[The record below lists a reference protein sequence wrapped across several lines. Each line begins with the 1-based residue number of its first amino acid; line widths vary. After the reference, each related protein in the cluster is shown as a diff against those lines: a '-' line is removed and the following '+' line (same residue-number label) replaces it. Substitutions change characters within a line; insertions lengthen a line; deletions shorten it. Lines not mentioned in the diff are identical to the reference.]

1 MDNNMNMTNRKQ
13 SFLKKNWITIT
24 MIVLGLVIIVSG
36 IMIVATFLEYRA
48 GDKFYS
54 DSRNS
59 FITELPPATV
69 IPPATTVP
77 TVPPTTPSTVPT
89 TAPTQPEE
97 PVVPE
102 DPTPGI
108 EVNFARLREINPDI
122 IGWILVKDTPI
133 SYPLLA
139 GIDNEKY
146 LKNTYDGTESR
157 LGSIFVDML
166 NANDFSD
173 NHTLIY
179 GHNMQTGAMF
189 GRLSRFGKQD
199 FVKEHP
205 YVYIIT
211 PDGYLKYKIFS
222 AHTANVTEV
231 IFTRKFETS
240 SQYREFINLA
250 SRSSWITGGVSV
262 TTGDKVITLV
272 TCTSSS
278 KREERFVVHA
288 VLIEDTRK

>member
-1 MDNNMNMTNRKQ
+1 MENMSRSRKNP
-13 SFLKKNWITIT
+13 SFIKRNWITIT
-24 MIVLGLVIIVSG
+24 MVVLALVIVVSG

-54 DSRNS
+54 TSRDS
-59 FITELPPATV
+59 FVTELPPPTV
-69 IPPATTVP
+69 TTTVP
-77 TVPPTTPSTVPT
+77 VTTSPSVPSTNPTAPT
-89 TAPTQPEE
+89 TAPPE

-108 EVNFARLREINPDI
+108 EVDFKRLQEINPEI
-122 IGWILVKDTPI
+122 IGWILIKDTPVN
-133 SYPLLA
+133 YPLLA

-146 LKNTYDGTESR
+146 LQNTYDGTENR
-157 LGSIFVDML
+157 LGSIFVDMA

-173 NHTLIY
+173 DHTLIY
-179 GHNMQTGAMF
+179 GHNMRTGAMF
-189 GRLSRFGKQD
+189 GRLSRFGTQAH
-199 FVKEHP
+199 VNEHP

-231 IFTRKFETS
+231 IFARKFES
-240 SQYREFINLA
+240 SSKYREFINLA
-250 SRSSWITGGVSV
+250 SRSSWISGGISPN
-262 TTGDKVITLV
+262 TGDKIITLV